1 MREQGNIEKPS
12 EISEGRKLI
21 YYIGLILTIVGM
33 LMFLSCFVSVFSMFG
48 SVFGFTSGHNAPFS
62 VSSMGMDVFSGFK
75 RAFIGMLLMIPGGL
89 MMKIGRLG
97 AAGSGLVLDTQQ
109 TRDDLKPWA
118 QAGGQLLN
126 DALKQV
132 ETMRSAAVSA
142 TTKDVVKVRCPQCRT
157 LNDED
162 ARFCDQCGKPM

>member
-1 MREQGNIEKPS
+1 MREQGNVEKPA
-12 EISEGRKLI
+12 EISEGRKFF
-21 YYIGLILTIVGM
+21 YYIGLIVTIVG
-33 LMFLSCFVSVFSMFG
+33 LLLFLSCFLSVFSMFG
-48 SVFGFTSGHNAPFS
+48 SGFGFAGHEGGFNFFD
-62 VSSMGMDVFSGFK
+62 GIGGVFAGFK
-75 RAFIGMLLMIPGGL
+75 RAFIGMILMIIGGA
-89 MMKIGRLG
+89 MMNIGRLG
-97 AAGSGLVLDTQQ
+97 PAGSGLVLDTQQ

-132 ETMRSAAVSA
+132 ETMRSGAGNA
-142 TTKDVVKVRCPQCRT
+142 TTKDIVKVRCPQCRT